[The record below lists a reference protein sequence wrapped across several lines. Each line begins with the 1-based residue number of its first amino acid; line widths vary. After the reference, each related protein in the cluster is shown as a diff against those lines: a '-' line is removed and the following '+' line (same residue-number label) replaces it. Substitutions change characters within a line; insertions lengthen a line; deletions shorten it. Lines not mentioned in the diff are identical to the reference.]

1 MENLVEVK
9 NNYVVTSSR
18 QVAES
23 FGKLHKDV
31 LRNIHSL
38 TSAQNCADVSKI
50 REMFF
55 ETTEPDTYGRQQKI
69 YYMNRDGFSLL
80 VMGFTGKKALE
91 WKIKYIE
98 AFNRMEEALKERQHA
113 VCSMKRYT
121 FKGEIVMPATYF
133 CTVIG
138 ISDYTLRH
146 VAKQVSGSYKV
157 LVDEE
162 LRLFKQENPGMGRKA
177 SRLAVFKK
185 DTAVAILKS
194 AGIYQQFKQFIDEY
208 FYITPRSL
216 EMKQVVYVDVPDN
229 ANIQA
234 WIAKIEASLQETKN
248 LLQLYNGYHT
258 PENLETYH
266 EALKQAAA
274 NVYAQSCA
282 LRVFDLHYIH
292 S

>member
-1 MENLVEVK
+1 MTNLVEVK
-9 NNYVVTSSR
+9 NNQAVTSSR

-23 FGKLHKDV
+23 FGKQHKHV
-31 LRNIHSL
+31 LNS
-38 TSAQNCADVSKI
+38 I
-50 REMFF
+50 REILVAENSATKFF
-55 ETTEPDTYGRQQKI
+55 HESCHEYRGQKFPE

-133 CTVIG
+133 CAVVG

-146 VAKQVSGSYKV
+146 VAKQVPGSYKV
-157 LVDEE
+157 LVDGE

-194 AGIYQQFKQFIDEY
+194 AGMYQQFKQFIDEY
-208 FYITPRSL
+208 FYIMPRSL
-216 EMKQVVYVDVPDN
+216 EMKQVVYADVPDN

-234 WIAKIEASLQETKN
+234 WIAKIEASLQETI
-248 LLQLYNGYHT
+248 LTVISFRTVIGCMLS
-258 PENLETYH
+258 
-266 EALKQAAA
+266 ARA
-274 NVYAQSCA
+274 
-282 LRVFDLHYIH
+282 DL
-292 S
+292 

>member
-1 MENLVEVK
+1 MLVSVFPDYGCSNSTCNL
-9 NNYVVTSSR
+9 
-18 QVAES
+18 
-23 FGKLHKDV
+23 
-31 LRNIHSL
+31 
-38 TSAQNCADVSKI
+38 
-50 REMFF
+50 
-55 ETTEPDTYGRQQKI
+55 P
-69 YYMNRDGFSLL
+69 
-80 VMGFTGKKALE
+80 
-91 WKIKYIE
+91 
-98 AFNRMEEALKERQHA
+98 
-113 VCSMKRYT
+113 
-121 FKGEIVMPATYF
+121 
-133 CTVIG
+133 
-138 ISDYTLRH
+138 
-146 VAKQVSGSYKV
+146 
-157 LVDEE
+157 
-162 LRLFKQENPGMGRKA
+162 
-177 SRLAVFKK
+177 
-185 DTAVAILKS
+185 LKS